1 MQNHLSRSNFIGRAQ
16 ESALRAWYGGLSSR
30 SAVEQYLPDELI
42 TFTARAV
49 ISNIRKD
56 LIAYARLCG
65 HSDAATLLAHPESQ
79 RAKLSTKALNV
90 IDSLRNAVLLE
101 PEVTDDVSRWFGPRI
116 TTALHDF
123 DVKTLSDLTVRIP
136 RRKMWW
142 LAINGL
148 GKAGARQIETFFKL
162 HPKLTNQARAL
173 IKVDRV
179 DGAIAPWES
188 FIVPYELCGAHGLYR
203 SPDKVCGTD
212 AKTDR
217 EAVNAWLLLFES
229 EATIRSYR
237 KEAERLMLWAI
248 LVRKKAL
255 SSLSVEDATAYRSFL
270 KNPIPRVEWVGSPVS
285 RNSAQWKPFTGP
297 LSPKSVAYSLSVL
310 NAMYCWLVAQGY
322 NLINPFAGVKVRNAK
337 EMKSIGVQNY
347 FTAGE
352 WNLIRAISEGLE
364 WSHGWAESS
373 AMRLRFC
380 LDFAY
385 ATGLR
390 VSELAAAQLGNIQKD
405 SHDDYWLYVVGKGGK
420 KAKVNLPPMVRLSLD
435 RYLVYRGIPI
445 NSQQQ
450 DPATPLIASDLARNN
465 LSATRLSAIL
475 KRFFELAGD
484 QVGNDHPVL
493 REKLGRASPHWLRHT
508 HASHALASG
517 VELTTVRDNLRH
529 ASVATTSIYL
539 HTDDVKRA
547 IQMAKAFS

>member
-1 MQNHLSRSNFIGRAQ
+1 MQNRLSHLTFIGRAQ
-16 ESALRAWYGGLSSR
+16 EATLRAWYGGLSSR
-30 SAVEQYLPDELI
+30 AAVEQYLPDELI
-42 TFTARAV
+42 ASSARAV
-49 ISNIRKD
+49 ISKIRKD
-56 LIAYARLCG
+56 LIAYARHCG
-65 HSDAATLLAHPESQ
+65 HSEAATLLAHPESQ
-79 RAKLSTKALNV
+79 RAKLSAKALNA

-101 PEVTDDVSRWFGPRI
+101 PEISDDVGRWFGPRI
-116 TTALHDF
+116 TAALNSF

-142 LAINGL
+142 LAIDGL
-148 GKAGARQIETFFKL
+148 GKAGAKKIEAFFKL
-162 HPKLTNQARAL
+162 HPKLTNQARSL
-173 IKVDRV
+173 ITVDRI

-188 FIVPYELCGAHGLYR
+188 FIVPYELCGTHGLYR

-248 LVRKKAL
+248 LIRKKPL

-270 KNPIPRVEWVGSPVS
+270 KNPSPRHEWVGPPVS
-285 RNSAQWKPFTGP
+285 RHNAQWKPFTGS

-310 NAMYCWLVAQGY
+310 NALYGWLVAQGY

-337 EMKSIGVQNY
+337 DIKPIAVDNC
-347 FTAGE
+347 FTSGE
-352 WNLIRAISEGLE
+352 WGLIRAISEGLE
-364 WSHGWAESS
+364 WSHGWTESA

-385 ATGLR
+385 GTGLR
-390 VSELAAAQLGNIQKD
+390 VSELVSAQLGNIQKD
-405 SHDDYWLYVVGKGGK
+405 SHDDYWLYVIGKGGK
-420 KAKVNLPPMVRLSLD
+420 KAKVSLPPMVRLSLD
-435 RYLVYRGIPI
+435 RYLVYRGISIHSP
-445 NSQQQ
+445 QQ
-450 DPATPLIASDLARNN
+450 DPAIPLIASDSIGVN
-465 LSATRLSAIL
+465 LSSTRLSAIL
-475 KRFFELAGD
+475 KRFFVLAGE
-484 QVGNDHPVL
+484 QMGNEHPVL

-547 IQMAKAFS
+547 SQMAKAFS